1 MSHAGSEH
9 DHPSDHDET
18 TASEWDETPEGVAD
32 AKVEGDVTAPAGGTT
47 SGEAD
52 YVAVNGGG
60 ISGENHVPTADEEI
74 GRGSVSDPDAERY
87 PEEERG
93 D

>member
-1 MSHAGSEH
+1 MSDAHGH
-9 DHPSDHDET
+9 DDGPTD
-18 TASEWDETPEGVAD
+18 WDETPDGVAD
-32 AKVEGDVTAPAGGTT
+32 AKVEGDVTAPAGHGTT
-47 SGEAD
+47 SGEDD

-60 ISGENHVPTADEEI
+60 ISGERHVPTADEEV
-74 GRGSVSDPDAERY
+74 GRGSTSDPDAERY